1 MGLRRNGRA
10 GHGIHGHEI
19 KRVED
24 LHNSWG
30 EKGIAVLG
38 LAAAAAAAAAAAFV
52 LQRGVCN
59 V

>member
-1 MGLRRNGRA
+1 MA
-10 GHGIHGHEI
+10 EQDGIHEHEI

-38 LAAAAAAAAAAAFV
+38 LAAAAATAAAAFV